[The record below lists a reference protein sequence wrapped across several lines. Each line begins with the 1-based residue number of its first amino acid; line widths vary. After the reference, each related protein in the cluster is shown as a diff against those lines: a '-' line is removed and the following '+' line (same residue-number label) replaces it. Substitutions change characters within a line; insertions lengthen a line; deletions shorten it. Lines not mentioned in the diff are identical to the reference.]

1 MVPYVCGGI
10 NAHGNACNW
19 TRQYFYLF
27 CNLLVLLKLGKEGI
41 LSATGD
47 WIKISIKF
55 SGVCLH
61 CKKRLTSGEYGYWSK
76 GSKSILH
83 ETCYDSLLLP
93 FSAKKDSSSDNADL
107 ATLNRAGNKTVGPK
121 NKDGDS
127 GNNANRVKRDDGIY
141 SSSNGN
147 SGSDNGNNIKYG
159 SNSSSIFSRKR
170 AKNTKCFICN
180 NNVDYDNDLI
190 ISLLKLAEVYIC
202 NSDVLYCHDCLENP
216 SNGVY
221 ENYKKKF
228 MNAL

>member
-1 MVPYVCGGI
+1 MD
-10 NAHGNACNW
+10 
-19 TRQYFYLF
+19 
-27 CNLLVLLKLGKEGI
+27 KEGI

-61 CKKRLTSGEYGYWSK
+61 CKKRLNSGEYGYWSK

-83 ETCYDSLLLP
+83 ETCYDSLLFPL
-93 FSAKKDSSSDNADL
+93 SDTKESPSNNADL
-107 ATLNRAGNKTVGPK
+107 VTLDKAGNKTVSPK
-121 NKDGDS
+121 NKDGDA
-127 GNNANRVKRDDGIY
+127 GNNANRVKRYGGIN

-147 SGSDNGNNIKYG
+147 GGNNNNNNNNNNDYG
-159 SNSSSIFSRKR
+159 SSSSILSRKR
-170 AKNTKCFICN
+170 AKNTKCFICG
-180 NNVDYDNDLI
+180 NNVDFDNDLI
-190 ISLLKLAEVYIC
+190 ISLLKLAEGSNC